1 MRKVA
6 LSLMLAASMAA
17 TTLGSTAV
25 FASDATTT
33 ESESYTYRYALADF
47 PTNWSL
53 HDNQTH
59 TDSELMQYLEAGFY
73 SFDYND
79 TQDGYQMVPLVATGD
94 PEDVTAEYKDQY
106 GLDGD
111 EALAWKITIRDDLKW
126 DDGTPIVASDFVK
139 SAELLLNPKAQ
150 HHRADMLYSGNL
162 VLKNA
167 KNFLYAGQHA
177 YAETFIS
184 SEMGEDEYVD
194 PSTFEKNDDGVY
206 MVDGHDLALSLS
218 DCATWDSTT
227 GLSDYYAMEDY
238 KSAFMKDDVDLYETV
253 LAANANDDGYVPVT
267 DEVVEALQHIVANL
281 HGYATVEDYAAEG
294 GDYAYKEWEEMVY
307 KGTEYPEMSI
317 DEVGIFAP
325 SDTELVLVLEKPL
338 KGFYLKYSLTDSWL
352 VKEDLYKSCESG
364 KLSFALALLDQDN
377 SGVILNAV
385 HSRDNCFLWTVQAGI
400 LSGR

>member
-59 TDSELMQYLEAGFY
+59 TDSEFMQYLEAGFY

-167 KNFLYAGQHA
+167 KNFLYA
-177 YAETFIS
+177 
-184 SEMGEDEYVD
+184 
-194 PSTFEKNDDGVY
+194 
-206 MVDGHDLALSLS
+206 
-218 DCATWDSTT
+218 
-227 GLSDYYAMEDY
+227 
-238 KSAFMKDDVDLYETV
+238 
-253 LAANANDDGYVPVT
+253 
-267 DEVVEALQHIVANL
+267 
-281 HGYATVEDYAAEG
+281 
-294 GDYAYKEWEEMVY
+294 
-307 KGTEYPEMSI
+307 
-317 DEVGIFAP
+317 
-325 SDTELVLVLEKPL
+325 
-338 KGFYLKYSLTDSWL
+338 
-352 VKEDLYKSCESG
+352 
-364 KLSFALALLDQDN
+364 
-377 SGVILNAV
+377 
-385 HSRDNCFLWTVQAGI
+385 
-400 LSGR
+400 